1 MVPLRRETKIRQTH
15 QVCVWGPE
23 VRAKSKRRAEDSVS
37 KQSPSRCGTPTID
50 PVRRTDLLGLCEL
63 FLEDKFPPLL
73 LAFPSPSTRQTGNPH
88 VFGGRYFNSLVVILR
103 HKCFFI
109 VSAFLPDQLPVTL
122 SSSPAWNGGYETND
136 KFYS

>member
-1 MVPLRRETKIRQTH
+1 M
-15 QVCVWGPE
+15 
-23 VRAKSKRRAEDSVS
+23 RAS

-88 VFGGRYFNSLVVILR
+88 VFGGRYFNSLVGILR

-109 VSAFLPDQLPVTL
+109 VSAFLPDQLAVTL
-122 SSSPAWNGGYETND
+122 SSSPAWMVDMKQMINFIHKQRGHWIEGA
-136 KFYS
+136 